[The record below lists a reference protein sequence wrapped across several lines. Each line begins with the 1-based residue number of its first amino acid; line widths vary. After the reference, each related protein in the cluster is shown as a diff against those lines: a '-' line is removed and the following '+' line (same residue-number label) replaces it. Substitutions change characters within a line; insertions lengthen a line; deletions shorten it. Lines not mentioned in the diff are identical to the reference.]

1 MAKGHKVRDNFSRFQ
16 KYATI
21 NLTKHLQEVANE
33 TGNTLREDIAGKL
46 LETYRDSVIASYI
59 PSRSTVRPYDHTG
72 TLLESISVK
81 IEDTKVRIHIDGR
94 KRYKKEG
101 PKGKSKKVTQIYE
114 YLTEGTDATN
124 KLYRYKDSN
133 GKIQYAYDLGT
144 PEHNFEE
151 VTQAHML
158 NYLHALKQRIDDGTY
173 SNEGRR

>member
-1 MAKGHKVRDNFSRFQ
+1 MAKGHNVKDNFGRFQ

-21 NLTKHLQEVANE
+21 NLTKHLQEVAE
-33 TGNTLREDIAGKL
+33 QTGGILREDIAKKL
-46 LETYRDSVIASYI
+46 LETYRDNIVASYI
-59 PSRSTVRPYDHTG
+59 TSRSTMHPYEHTG
-72 TLLESISVK
+72 KLLESLSVK

-94 KRYKKEG
+94 KRYKEG
-101 PKGKSKKVTQIYE
+101 SKSKKVTQIYE
-114 YLTEGTDATN
+114 YLTEGTDATH
-124 KLYRYKDSN
+124 KLYKYKDSN
-133 GKIQYAYDLGT
+133 GKIRYAYDLGT